1 MQDIIH
7 LSDIWE
13 HTITKILNHDP
24 KSEMGIIMRAWVKH
38 SKLEDFNSLL
48 NFNVDHFTPS
58 GTLCYYTD
66 NGDSVVKM
74 LPNTLLKELYNLR
87 WYIQYLID
95 ESGYDYDDDEFLGN
109 PLHEDNWMLQTNRK
123 FMKYVIY
130 ILHSMTHKHVNKN
143 PIRPIIK
150 VIPYHKHHTDE
161 GESAKNEG
169 ESATSTELSEDST
182 SDTTTEATEDSKP
195 IETHEVPNDIY
206 KSTHNETDSPT
217 LMSTSEFESPEE
229 NGEQI
234 IVQDNKLLSIN
245 LTGEIQNRKSK
256 GS

>member
-1 MQDIIH
+1 
-7 LSDIWE
+7 
-13 HTITKILNHDP
+13 
-24 KSEMGIIMRAWVKH
+24 
-38 SKLEDFNSLL
+38 
-48 NFNVDHFTPS
+48 
-58 GTLCYYTD
+58 
-66 NGDSVVKM
+66 M

-95 ESGYDYDDDEFLGN
+95 ESGNDYDDDDYFSN

-169 ESATSTELSEDST
+169 QSATSIELSEDST
-182 SDTTTEATEDSKP
+182 SDTTTEATEDLKP
-195 IETHEVPNDIY
+195 METPQVPNDIY
-206 KSTHNETDSPT
+206 KSTFSPT
-217 LMSTSEFESPEE
+217 LMSTSEFESPKE

-245 LTGEIQNRKSK
+245 LTVEIQNRKSK